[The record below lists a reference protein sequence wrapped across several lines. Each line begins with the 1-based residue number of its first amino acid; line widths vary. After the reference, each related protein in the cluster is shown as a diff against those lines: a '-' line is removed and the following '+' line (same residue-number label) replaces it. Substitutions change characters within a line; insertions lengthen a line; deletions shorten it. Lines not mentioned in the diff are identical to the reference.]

1 MSNALFPLLFTLE
14 RVQNGY
20 ILTAKEDTGSLTK
33 EAEFRKEVVTEDKI
47 NHRIGQLL
55 HLDKMNNE
63 QPVVFYV
70 EHVSEKTYKNENE
83 KEEPDDLMEAKLTFV
98 HFNIPKKSDG
108 VLVLNVT
115 DSKTLEIIGKEAEDV
130 AKANNLVIS
139 RSGKVPFLRFPDD
152 AESKRAI
159 AGYCNGR
166 TNLMAITTEKI
177 IKWYNDHK
185 IKE

>member
-33 EAEFRKEVVTEDKI
+33 EAEFHKEVVTEDKI

-83 KEEPDDLMEAKLTFV
+83 KEEPDNLMEAKLTFV

-108 VLVLNVT
+108 VLVLNV
-115 DSKTLEIIGKEAEDV
+115 
-130 AKANNLVIS
+130 IS
-139 RSGKVPFLRFPDD
+139 RSGKVPFLRFPDN

-166 TNLMAITTEKI
+166 TNLMAITTDKI

>member
-1 MSNALFPLLFTLE
+1 
-14 RVQNGY
+14 
-20 ILTAKEDTGSLTK
+20 
-33 EAEFRKEVVTEDKI
+33 
-47 NHRIGQLL
+47 
-55 HLDKMNNE
+55 
-63 QPVVFYV
+63 
-70 EHVSEKTYKNENE
+70 
-83 KEEPDDLMEAKLTFV
+83 MEAKLTFV

-139 RSGKVPFLRFPDD
+139 RSGKVPFLRFPDN

-177 IKWYNDHK
+177 IKWYNDHR